1 MIVRRFLIDISLL
14 RRNPAFRNLLV
25 ARSISLMSLGMLAVS
40 VPVQVYGLTGSSFQ
54 VGVVAALDGIG
65 MFVGLLLGGV
75 LSDRYDRRR
84 LILFARGVCGIGF
97 VGLALNSLMD
107 APSLFAIYV
116 LAMWDGFFGALGVSA
131 LMAAM
136 PFIVGREN
144 LMQAGALGMLV
155 TRFAT
160 IVSPAVGG
168 MVIAAGGLGWNYGLA
183 AVGTL
188 VTVLTLLSLP
198 AMVPERHAIRHPL
211 TMMAEAFGFLFRH
224 RRLLLV
230 FAIGTLLTLST
241 SIRILFPAIVT
252 QTLGGGAL
260 EIGLMY
266 SAVPLGATLGA
277 VLSGWVRELRQ
288 RELVMSGLCA
298 GALACVILLGASG
311 HIVVAL
317 AALVIYGYTNAIASL
332 LQYTIIQDHTPDHF
346 LGRINSLWAAQDVA
360 GDSLGAVGVGVL
372 VAALPK
378 TGVIVLGTFAL
389 AVGGLLTL
397 AINGLP
403 REGSTG
409 EELAGAGQPAAGEG

>member
-1 MIVRRFLIDISLL
+1 MRRFLIDISLL

>member
-1 MIVRRFLIDISLL
+1 MRRFLIDISLL

-183 AVGTL
+183 AAGTL

-360 GDSLGAVGVGVL
+360 GDSLGAVGVGAL